1 MCAEPATLADFSK
14 TNPVHPGQFCK
25 TPSVLGMRSAVCAEA
40 PANMAETT
48 CERGAALTQDHHSPV
63 VEKKRSTK
71 RKRNPDNWKK
81 KPKKPTKICRLLFT
95 SITTTIT
102 NRPSGHYRRITKTV
116 LTNVVTHAFDV
127 CRNTSVYFVAW
138 PTVRRHC

>member
-1 MCAEPATLADFSK
+1 MQSLLSWQIFRKRTQSTRDSFAKRP
-14 TNPVHPGQFCK
+14 
-25 TPSVLGMRSAVCAEA
+25 RSLVCAVPFA

-48 CERGAALTQDHHSPV
+48 CERGAALTEDHHSPV

-81 KPKKPTKICRLLFT
+81 KPKNPTKTCRLLFT
-95 SITTTIT
+95 SFTTTIT

-116 LTNVVTHAFDV
+116 LTNVVTHAFAMW
-127 CRNTSVYFVAW
+127 RNTSVYFVAW
-138 PTVRRHC
+138 TTVRRHC